1 MDTIDLP
8 LSRTNTMTA
17 AKAIRAALIFCVMSH
32 SMRNVA
38 TAQDVGPLLKQ
49 QYEGKILVLRHALQG
64 NSQEYD
70 SDGKVRKGGTEGPW
84 TLYGRIKMDEVE
96 LSPAAI
102 VLKGHRVDYKY
113 DSAVKQLAPFP
124 NKTRMQLTV
133 SLARPPATV
142 DEANEVLGRVFA
154 LTKKDVV
161 ESAPEFW
168 RAYLDRNIAPRPA
181 ENLSAASKA
190 GAAGPDA
197 PTAESTAAV
206 ARQEKIGPG
215 VSAPRPIYTPEPEFP
230 EIASK
235 ENFQGIVVLNVIVDE
250 GGKISRITLV
260 RPQGMGM
267 EEAAIAAVQKW
278 RFKPALKNGQPVAVE
293 MNIEVAFNKF

>member
-1 MDTIDLP
+1 
-8 LSRTNTMTA
+8 MTPSN
-17 AKAIRAALIFCVMSH
+17 AIRAALIFCVLSL

-38 TAQDVGPLLKQ
+38 IAQDVETLLKQ
-49 QYEGKILVLRHALQG
+49 QCENKILVLRHALQAT
-64 NSQEYD
+64 SQEYD
-70 SDGKVRKGGTEGPW
+70 SDGKIRKGGAEGPW
-84 TLYGRIKMDEVE
+84 TLYGRIMVDEVD

-113 DSAVKQLAPFP
+113 DPAAKQLEPFP
-124 NKTRMQLTV
+124 NKTRMHLTV
-133 SLARPPATV
+133 SLAHPAAAV
-142 DEANEVLGRVFA
+142 GEANEVLARVFA

-168 RAYLDRNIAPRPA
+168 RPYLDRNIAPKPA

-190 GAAGPDA
+190 AAAERPEA
-197 PTAESTAAV
+197 PVAESPTAV
-206 ARQEKIGPG
+206 ARQAKTGPS

-230 EIASK
+230 AKANK
-235 ENFQGIVVLNVIVDE
+235 ENYQGMVVLNVIVDE
-250 GGKISRITLV
+250 GGKISRIALV

-267 EEAAIAAVQKW
+267 EEAAIEAVQKW